1 MTTLK
6 RFAWEIWL
14 PIALL
19 VLWWIVSA
27 NSTDFY
33 WPPLSDIMADFGK
46 LWIFDHLVEDA
57 MPSVIRLTIGFV
69 IATVVAVTI
78 GLLLGAF
85 PRLEDATRPIVEILR
100 ATPGVALL
108 PIMMLLFGTADAMK
122 VLTIAL
128 VATWPILLNTI
139 DGVRSVEPVLHDVA
153 TSYRLTWLDRIRF
166 ITLPAATPNI
176 FAGMRTALS
185 VAVVAMVV
193 TEMVGAPGGIGYFIL
208 DSQRNFNIT
217 SMWTGIIALGVI
229 GYLVNKG
236 FAALEG
242 IVLSWHRGMMQHQE
256 D

>member
-1 MTTLK
+1 MKTLK

-14 PIALL
+14 PVALL
-19 VLWWIVSA
+19 VTWFAVSA
-27 NSTDFY
+27 NSQDFY
-33 WPPLSDIMADFGK
+33 WPPLSDILADFGK
-46 LWIFDHLVEDA
+46 LWIFDAFLSDA
-57 MPSVIRLTIGFV
+57 VPSLWRLTVGFV
-69 IATVVAVTI
+69 IGAVFAI
-78 GLLLGAF
+78 AVGLLLGAF
-85 PRLEDATRPIVEILR
+85 PRLEDATRPIVEVLR

-108 PIMMLLFGTADAMK
+108 PIMMLIFGTGDAMK
-122 VLTIAL
+122 VFTIAL
-128 VATWPILLNTI
+128 VSAWPILLNTI

-153 TSYRLTWLDRIRF
+153 SSYRLKWLEKIRF

-193 TEMVGAPGGIGYFIL
+193 AEMVGAPGGIGYFIL

-217 SMWTGIIALGVI
+217 SMWTGIIVLGVI
-229 GYLVNKG
+229 GYVVNKG